1 MKTIAKTMMILAL
14 TAATADTLKAEQH
27 EAPFPMDAKKEKKFE
42 YNNERFADLQML
54 RYKVEGFENLTL
66 KQKTFI
72 YYLQEAALY
81 GRDILFDQNGKYNL
95 RIRKM
100 LEDVYVNYQGDRES
114 KNFKALETYLKRV
127 WFSNGIHHHY
137 GSEKFVPEFTRKWL
151 QDCAVCSDEIADIIF
166 NPDILQKRVNLA
178 EGQDLVKTSASNY
191 YENVTQ
197 KEAEEFYA
205 KQKAEGDSLHP
216 VMYGMNSRLVKT
228 KDGNLVEKKWTI
240 NGLYGNA
247 IKKIVE
253 NLKLARPFAEDEQQ
267 QKVIDLLISYYET
280 GNLKTFDE
288 YSIAW
293 VENTAPLI
301 DFVNG
306 FIECYG
312 DPLGL
317 KCSWESIVNFKDL
330 EATKRT
336 ETLSANA
343 QWFEDHSPVAPEFKK
358 EKVKGISA
366 KVIKA
371 AILAGDLYPSTA
383 IGINLPNSD
392 WVRAEHGSKSVTI
405 GNLTDAYNQAAKG
418 NGMLQEFAY
427 GKDEIA
433 LIEKYGDLTDDLHT
447 DLHEC
452 LGHGSG
458 KLLEGVDGDSLKAY
472 GSTIE
477 EARADLFALYYLADP
492 KLVELGL
499 VPNAEA
505 YKASYIAQMQ
515 NGLLTQ
521 LVRINLG
528 NNIEE
533 AHMRN
538 RALIARWAF
547 EHGKKDN
554 VMEMVKRDGKT
565 FVKINDYEKLR
576 ELFGELLAEI
586 QRVKSTGDFKGAQAL
601 VETYGVK
608 IDPELH
614 KEILDRYAKLNIAPY
629 KGFINPVYTAVRDK
643 DGNIT
648 DVTIS
653 YTEGYAEQ
661 MLRYSKDY
669 ATLPLINALSTTS
682 KRSYAPT

>member
-1 MKTIAKTMMILAL
+1 MISAL
-14 TAATADTLKAEQH
+14 MATTVCPMNAEKH
-27 EAPFPMDAKKEKKFE
+27 DASSPMDVKKEKKFE
-42 YNNERFADLQML
+42 YSNERFADLQML

-100 LEDVYVNYQGDRES
+100 LEDVYVNYPGDKES
-114 KNFKALETYLKRV
+114 KNFKALEEYLKRV

-137 GSEKFVPEFTRKWL
+137 GCEKFVPGFTRKWL
-151 QDCAVCSDEIADIIF
+151 QDAVNCSDEIADVIF
-166 NPDILQKRVNLA
+166 NPNILQKRVNLA

-197 KEAEEFYA
+197 VEAEEFYG

-228 KDGNLVEKKWTI
+228 KNGDFIEKKWTI
-240 NGLYGNA
+240 NGLYGDA

-253 NLKLARPFAEDEQQ
+253 NLKLARPFAEDAQQ

-280 GNLKTFDE
+280 GDLKTFDQ

-293 VENTAPLI
+293 VENTEPLV

-317 KCSWESIVNFKDL
+317 KCSWESIVNFKDV

-358 EKVKGISA
+358 EKVKGITA

-418 NGMLQEFAY
+418 NGMLQEFSY
-427 GKDEIA
+427 GKEEIA
-433 LIEKYGDLTDDLHT
+433 LMEKYGDMTDDLHT

-538 RALIARWAF
+538 RALIARWAL
-547 EHGKKDN
+547 EHGKADN
-554 VMEMVKRDGKT
+554 VMELVKRDGKT
-565 FVKINDYEKLR
+565 YVKINDYQKLR
-576 ELFGELLAEI
+576 GLFGELLAEI

-629 KGFINPVYTAVRDK
+629 KGFINPVYTAVRDAQ
-643 DGNIT
+643 GNIT
-648 DVTIS
+648 DVKIS

-669 ATLPLINALSTTS
+669 ATLPLINE
-682 KRSYAPT
+682 

>member
-27 EAPFPMDAKKEKKFE
+27 EAPSPMDAKKEKKFE

-114 KNFKALETYLKRV
+114 KNFKALETYLKRM

-151 QDCAVCSDEIADIIF
+151 QDCAVCSDEIADVIF
-166 NPDILQKRVNLA
+166 NPGVLQKRVNLA
-178 EGQDLVKTSASNY
+178 EGEDLVKTSASNY

-228 KDGNLVEKKWTI
+228 KNGTIIEKKWTI

-253 NLKLARPFAEDEQQ
+253 NLELARPFAEDEQQ
-267 QKVIDLLISYYET
+267 QKVIDLLISYYKT
-280 GNLKTFDE
+280 GDLKTFDQ

-293 VENTAPLI
+293 VENTAPLV

-317 KCSWESIVNFKDL
+317 KCSWESIVNFKDI

-358 EKVKGISA
+358 EKVKGITA

-427 GKDEIA
+427 GKEEIA

-477 EARADLFALYYLADP
+477 EARADLFELYYLADP

-499 VPNAEA
+499 LPNAEA

-538 RALIARWAF
+538 RALIARWTF

-554 VMEMVKRDGKT
+554 VMELVKRDGKT
-565 FVKINDYEKLR
+565 FVKINDYSKLR
-576 ELFGELLAEI
+576 HLFGELLAEI
-586 QRVKSTGDFKGAQAL
+586 QRVKSTGDFKGAQTL

-614 KEILDRYAKLNIAPY
+614 REILDRYAKLNIAPY
-629 KGFINPVYTAVRDK
+629 KGFINPVYTAVRDN

-648 DVTIS
+648 DVKIS

-669 ATLPLINALSTTS
+669 ATLPLVNE
-682 KRSYAPT
+682 

>member
-27 EAPFPMDAKKEKKFE
+27 EAPSPMDAKKEKKFE

-114 KNFKALETYLKRV
+114 KNFKALETYLKRM

-151 QDCAVCSDEIADIIF
+151 QDCAVCSDEIADVIF
-166 NPDILQKRVNLA
+166 NPGMLQKRVNLA
-178 EGQDLVKTSASNY
+178 EGEDLVKTSASNY

-197 KEAEEFYA
+197 REAEEFYA

-228 KDGNLVEKKWTI
+228 KNGTIIEKKWTI

-253 NLKLARPFAEDEQQ
+253 NLELARPFAEDEQQ
-267 QKVIDLLISYYET
+267 QKVIDLLISYYKT
-280 GNLKTFDE
+280 GDLKTFDQ

-293 VENTAPLI
+293 VENTAPLV

-317 KCSWESIVNFKDL
+317 KCSWESIVNFKDI

-358 EKVKGISA
+358 EKVKGITA

-427 GKDEIA
+427 GKEEIA

-499 VPNAEA
+499 LPNAEA

-554 VMEMVKRDGKT
+554 VMELVKRDGKT
-565 FVKINDYEKLR
+565 FVKINDYSKLR
-576 ELFGELLAEI
+576 HLFGELLAEI
-586 QRVKSTGDFKGAQAL
+586 QRVKSTGDFKGAQTL

-614 KEILDRYAKLNIAPY
+614 REILDRYAKLNIAPY
-629 KGFINPVYTAVRDK
+629 KGFINPVYTAVRDN

-648 DVTIS
+648 DVKIS

-669 ATLPLINALSTTS
+669 ATLPLINE
-682 KRSYAPT
+682 

>member
-1 MKTIAKTMMILAL
+1 MKTKIKTMMISALLAAGTSCTNTPQGL
-14 TAATADTLKAEQH
+14 TSDGGD
-27 EAPFPMDAKKEKKFE
+27 FV
-42 YNNERFADLQML
+42 YNDERFADLQML
-54 RYKVEGFENLTL
+54 RYKVEGFEDLTL

-100 LEDVYVNYQGDRES
+100 LEDVYVNYEGDREEE
-114 KNFKALETYLKRV
+114 NFKAMEVYLKRV

-137 GSEKFVPEFTRKWL
+137 GSEKFVPGFSKEWL
-151 QDCAVCSDEIADIIF
+151 ASQTELTDEIANVIF
-166 NPDILQKRVNLA
+166 NPSVLQKRVNLA

-191 YENVTQ
+191 YENVSQ
-197 KEAEEFYA
+197 EEAEAFYE
-205 KQKAEGDSLHP
+205 KQKAEGDTLHP

-228 KDGNLVEKKWTI
+228 ESGDFIEKKWTTE
-240 NGLYGNA
+240 GLYGA
-247 IKKIVE
+247 ALKKIVE
-253 NLKLARPFAEDEQQ
+253 NLKLARPYAEDAQQ

-280 GNLKTFDE
+280 GDLSTFDQ

-293 VENTAPLI
+293 VENTEPLI

-336 ETLSANA
+336 QTLSANA
-343 QWFEDHSPVAPEFKK
+343 QWFEDNSPVAPAFKK

-371 AILAGDLYPSTA
+371 AILGGDLYPSTA

-418 NGMLQEFAY
+418 NGMLQEFAF
-427 GKDEIA
+427 GPEEIE

-499 VPNAEA
+499 LPNAEA

-528 NNIEE
+528 NNLEE

-538 RALIARWAF
+538 RALIAHWAY

-554 VMEMVKRDGKT
+554 VMELVKRDGKT
-565 FVKINDYEKLR
+565 YVKINDYEKLR
-576 ELFGELLAEI
+576 GLFGELLAEI

-608 IDPELH
+608 IDPTIH
-614 KEILDRYAKLNIAPY
+614 KEVLDRYKKLNIAPY

-653 YTEGYAEQ
+653 YSEGYAEQ

-669 ATLPLINALSTTS
+669 ATLPLINE
-682 KRSYAPT
+682 

>member
-1 MKTIAKTMMILAL
+1 MISAL
-14 TAATADTLKAEQH
+14 FATTVCPMNAEKH
-27 EAPFPMDAKKEKKFE
+27 DAPSPKGAKKEKKFE
-42 YNNERFADLQML
+42 YGNERFADLQML

-100 LEDVYVNYQGDRES
+100 LEDVYVNYQGDKES
-114 KNFKALETYLKRV
+114 KNFKALEEYLKRV

-137 GSEKFVPEFTRKWL
+137 GCEKFVPGFTRKWL
-151 QDCAVCSDEIADIIF
+151 QDAVNCSDEIADVIF
-166 NPDILQKRVNLA
+166 NPNILQKRVNLA

-197 KEAEEFYA
+197 AEAEEFYG

-228 KDGNLVEKKWTI
+228 KKGEFIEKKWVI
-240 NGLYGNA
+240 DGLYGAA

-280 GNLKTFDE
+280 GDLKTFDQ

-317 KCSWESIVNFKDL
+317 KCSWESIVNFKDV

-358 EKVKGISA
+358 EKVKGITA

-427 GKDEIA
+427 GKEEIA
-433 LIEKYGDLTDDLHT
+433 LMEKYGDLTDDLHT

-505 YKASYIAQMQ
+505 YKASYIGQMQ

-538 RALIARWAF
+538 RALIARWAL
-547 EHGKKDN
+547 EHGQKDN
-554 VMEMVKRDGKT
+554 VMELVKREGKT

-576 ELFGELLAEI
+576 GLFGELLAEI

-629 KGFINPVYTAVRDK
+629 KGFINPVYTAERDAQ
-643 DGNIT
+643 GNIT
-648 DVTIS
+648 DVKIS

-669 ATLPLINALSTTS
+669 ATLPLINE
-682 KRSYAPT
+682 

>member
-27 EAPFPMDAKKEKKFE
+27 EAPSPMDAKKEKKFE

-114 KNFKALETYLKRV
+114 KNFKALETYLKRM

-151 QDCAVCSDEIADIIF
+151 QDCAVCSDEIADVIF
-166 NPDILQKRVNLA
+166 NPGVLQKRVNLA
-178 EGQDLVKTSASNY
+178 EGEDLVKTSASNY

-197 KEAEEFYA
+197 REAEEFYA

-228 KDGNLVEKKWTI
+228 KNGTIIEKKWTI

-253 NLKLARPFAEDEQQ
+253 NLELARPFAEDEQQ
-267 QKVIDLLISYYET
+267 QKVIDLLISYYKT
-280 GNLKTFDE
+280 GDLKTFDQ

-293 VENTAPLI
+293 VENTAPLV

-317 KCSWESIVNFKDL
+317 KCSWESIVNFKDI

-358 EKVKGISA
+358 EKVKGITA

-427 GKDEIA
+427 GKEEIA

-499 VPNAEA
+499 LPNAEA

-528 NNIEE
+528 NSIEE

-554 VMEMVKRDGKT
+554 VMKLVKRDGKT
-565 FVKINDYEKLR
+565 FVKINDYSKLR
-576 ELFGELLAEI
+576 HLFGELLAEI
-586 QRVKSTGDFKGAQAL
+586 QRVKSTGDFKGAQTL

-614 KEILDRYAKLNIAPY
+614 REILDRYAKLNITPY
-629 KGFINPVYTAVRDK
+629 KGFINPVYTAVRDN

-648 DVTIS
+648 DVKIS

-669 ATLPLINALSTTS
+669 ATLPLVNE
-682 KRSYAPT
+682 

>member
-1 MKTIAKTMMILAL
+1 MISALIAGAAETMNAGQP
-14 TAATADTLKAEQH
+14 DT
-27 EAPFPMDAKKEKKFE
+27 PSSMDGKKEKNFE
-42 YNNERFADLQML
+42 YSNERFADLQML
-54 RYKVEGFENLTL
+54 RYKVEGFENLSL

-100 LEDVYVNYQGDRES
+100 LEDVYMNYQGDKES
-114 KNFKALETYLKRV
+114 KNFKALEEYLKRM

-137 GSEKFVPEFTRKWL
+137 GSEKFVPGFTRKWL
-151 QDCAVCSDEIADIIF
+151 QDAVNCSDEIADVIF
-166 NPDILQKRVNLA
+166 NPNILQKRVNLT
-178 EGQDLVKTSASNY
+178 EGQDLIKTSASNY

-197 KEAEEFYA
+197 AEAETFYA

-216 VMYGMNSRLVKT
+216 VMYGMNSRLFKT
-228 KDGNLVEKKWTI
+228 KNGDFIEKKWTI
-240 NGLYGNA
+240 NGLYGDA

-253 NLKLARPFAEDEQQ
+253 NLKLARPYAEDAQQ
-267 QKVIDLLISYYET
+267 QNVIDLLVSYYET
-280 GNLKTFDE
+280 GDLATFDQ

-293 VENTAPLI
+293 VENTEPLV

-317 KCSWESIVNFKDL
+317 KCSWESIVNFKDI

-358 EKVKGISA
+358 EKVKGITA

-371 AILAGDLYPSTA
+371 AILAGDLYPPTA

-427 GKDEIA
+427 GKEEVD

-521 LVRINLG
+521 LVRINLA

-538 RALIARWAF
+538 RALIARWAY
-547 EHGKKDN
+547 EHGKDDK
-554 VMEMVKRDGKT
+554 VMELVKRDGKT
-565 FVKINDYEKLR
+565 YVKINDYQKLR
-576 ELFGELLAEI
+576 HLFGELLAEI

-601 VETYGVK
+601 VESYGVK

-629 KGFINPVYTAVRDK
+629 KGFINPVYTAVRDAQ
-643 DGNIT
+643 GNIT
-648 DVTIS
+648 DVKIS

-669 ATLPLINALSTTS
+669 ATLPLVNE
-682 KRSYAPT
+682 

>member
-1 MKTIAKTMMILAL
+1 MKTTAKTMMILAL

-27 EAPFPMDAKKEKKFE
+27 EAPSPMDAKKEKKFE

-114 KNFKALETYLKRV
+114 KNFKALETYLKRM

-151 QDCAVCSDEIADIIF
+151 QDCAVCSDEIADVIF
-166 NPDILQKRVNLA
+166 NPGVLQKRVNLA
-178 EGQDLVKTSASNY
+178 EGEDLVKTSASNY
-191 YENVTQ
+191 YENVPQ

-228 KDGNLVEKKWTI
+228 KNGTIIEKKWTI

-253 NLKLARPFAEDEQQ
+253 NLELARPFAEDEQQ
-267 QKVIDLLISYYET
+267 QKVIDLLISYYKT
-280 GNLKTFDE
+280 GDLKTFDQ

-293 VENTAPLI
+293 VENTAPLV

-317 KCSWESIVNFKDL
+317 KCSWESIVNFKDI

-358 EKVKGISA
+358 EKVKGITA

-427 GKDEIA
+427 GKEEIA

-499 VPNAEA
+499 LPNAEA

-554 VMEMVKRDGKT
+554 VMELVKRDGKT
-565 FVKINDYEKLR
+565 FVKINDYSKLR
-576 ELFGELLAEI
+576 HLFGELLAEI
-586 QRVKSTGDFKGAQAL
+586 QRVKSTGDFKGA
-601 VETYGVK
+601 
-608 IDPELH
+608 
-614 KEILDRYAKLNIAPY
+614 
-629 KGFINPVYTAVRDK
+629 
-643 DGNIT
+643 
-648 DVTIS
+648 
-653 YTEGYAEQ
+653 
-661 MLRYSKDY
+661 
-669 ATLPLINALSTTS
+669 
-682 KRSYAPT
+682 

>member
-27 EAPFPMDAKKEKKFE
+27 EAPSPMDAKKEKKFE

-114 KNFKALETYLKRV
+114 KNFKALETYLKRM

-151 QDCAVCSDEIADIIF
+151 QDCAVCSDEIADVIF
-166 NPDILQKRVNLA
+166 NPGVLQKRVNLA
-178 EGQDLVKTSASNY
+178 EGEDLVKTSASNY

-228 KDGNLVEKKWTI
+228 KNGTIIEKKWTI

-253 NLKLARPFAEDEQQ
+253 NLELARPFAEDEQQ
-267 QKVIDLLISYYET
+267 QKVIDLLISYYKT
-280 GNLKTFDE
+280 GDLKTFDQ

-293 VENTAPLI
+293 VENTAPLV

-317 KCSWESIVNFKDL
+317 KCSWESIVNFKDI

-358 EKVKGISA
+358 EKVKGITA

-427 GKDEIA
+427 GKEEIA

-499 VPNAEA
+499 LPNAEA

-554 VMEMVKRDGKT
+554 VMELAKRDGKT
-565 FVKINDYEKLR
+565 FVKINDYSKLR
-576 ELFGELLAEI
+576 HLFGELLAEI
-586 QRVKSTGDFKGAQAL
+586 QRVKSTGDFKGAQTL

-614 KEILDRYAKLNIAPY
+614 REILDRYAKLNIAPY
-629 KGFINPVYTAVRDK
+629 KGFINPVYTAVRDN

-648 DVTIS
+648 DVKIS

-669 ATLPLINALSTTS
+669 ATLPLVNE
-682 KRSYAPT
+682 

>member
-1 MKTIAKTMMILAL
+1 MITAL
-14 TAATADTLKAEQH
+14 MAVGATTTNAQQRGSSTASSD
-27 EAPFPMDAKKEKKFE
+27 KKEGTFS
-42 YNNERFADLQML
+42 YSDERFADLQML

-95 RIRKM
+95 RIRQM
-100 LEDVYVNYQGDRES
+100 MENLYVNYKGNRED
-114 KNFKALETYLKRV
+114 KDFKAFEEYLKRV

-137 GSEKFVPEFTRKWL
+137 GSEKFVPRFSQEWFIK
-151 QDCAVCSDEIADIIF
+151 QANCPDEIAEIIF
-166 NPDILQKRVNLA
+166 NPEVMKKRINLA
-178 EGQDLVKTSASNY
+178 EGEDLVKTSASNY

-197 KEAEEFYA
+197 AEAESYYG
-205 KQKAEGDSLHP
+205 KLKANGDSLHP

-228 KDGNLVEKKWTI
+228 ENGDFIEKKWTT
-240 NGLYGNA
+240 NGLYGA
-247 IKKIVE
+247 ALKKIVE
-253 NLKLARPFAEDEQQ
+253 NLKLARPYAEDAQQ

-280 GNLKTFDE
+280 GDLSTFDQ

-293 VENTAPLI
+293 VENTEPLV

-317 KCSWESIVNFKDL
+317 KCSWESIVNFKDID
-330 EATKRT
+330 ATKRT

-358 EKVKGISA
+358 KKVKGITA

-427 GKDEIA
+427 GPEEIS

-458 KLLEGVDGDSLKAY
+458 RLLEGVDGDSLKAY

-499 VPNAEA
+499 VPHADA
-505 YKASYIAQMQ
+505 YKASYIGQMQ

-538 RALIARWAF
+538 RALIAWWAY
-547 EHGKKDN
+547 EHGKAEN
-554 VMEMVKRDGKT
+554 VMELVKRDGKT
-565 FVKINDYEKLR
+565 FVKINDYQKLR
-576 ELFGELLAEI
+576 GLFGELLAEI
-586 QRVKSTGDFKGAQAL
+586 QRVKSTGDFKSAQAL

-614 KEILDRYAKLNIAPY
+614 KEVLNRYAKLNIAPY
-629 KGFINPVYTAVRDK
+629 KGFINPVYTAVRDAQ
-643 DGNIT
+643 GNIT

-669 ATLPLINALSTTS
+669 STLPLINE
-682 KRSYAPT
+682 

>member
-27 EAPFPMDAKKEKKFE
+27 EAPSPMDAKKEKKFE

-114 KNFKALETYLKRV
+114 KNFKALETYLKRM

-151 QDCAVCSDEIADIIF
+151 QDCAVCSDEIADVIF

-178 EGQDLVKTSASNY
+178 EGEDLVKTSASNY

-197 KEAEEFYA
+197 REAEEFYA

-228 KDGNLVEKKWTI
+228 KNGTIIEKKWTI

-253 NLKLARPFAEDEQQ
+253 NLELARPFAEDEQQ
-267 QKVIDLLISYYET
+267 QKVIDLLISYYKT
-280 GNLKTFDE
+280 GDLKTFDQ

-293 VENTAPLI
+293 VENTAPLV

-317 KCSWESIVNFKDL
+317 KCSWESIVNFKDI

-358 EKVKGISA
+358 EKVKGITA

-427 GKDEIA
+427 GKEEIA

-499 VPNAEA
+499 LPNAEA

-554 VMEMVKRDGKT
+554 VMELVKRDGKT
-565 FVKINDYEKLR
+565 FVKINDYSKLR
-576 ELFGELLAEI
+576 HLFGELLAEI
-586 QRVKSTGDFKGAQAL
+586 QRVKSTGDFKGAQTL

-614 KEILDRYAKLNIAPY
+614 REILDRYAKLNIAPY
-629 KGFINPVYTAVRDK
+629 KGFINPVYTAVRDN

-648 DVTIS
+648 DVKIS

-669 ATLPLINALSTTS
+669 ATLPLINE
-682 KRSYAPT
+682 

>member
-27 EAPFPMDAKKEKKFE
+27 EAPSPMDAKKEKKFE

-114 KNFKALETYLKRV
+114 KNFKALETYLKRM

-151 QDCAVCSDEIADIIF
+151 QDCAVCSDEIADVIF

-178 EGQDLVKTSASNY
+178 EGEDLVKTSASNY

-228 KDGNLVEKKWTI
+228 KNGTIIEKKWTI

-253 NLKLARPFAEDEQQ
+253 NLELARPFAEDEQQ
-267 QKVIDLLISYYET
+267 QKVIDLLISYYKT
-280 GNLKTFDE
+280 GDLKTFDQ

-293 VENTAPLI
+293 VENTAPLV

-317 KCSWESIVNFKDL
+317 KCSWESIVNFKDI

-358 EKVKGISA
+358 EKVKGITA

-427 GKDEIA
+427 GKEEIA

-499 VPNAEA
+499 LPNAEA

-554 VMEMVKRDGKT
+554 VMELVKRDGKT
-565 FVKINDYEKLR
+565 FVKINDYSKLR
-576 ELFGELLAEI
+576 HLFGELLAEI
-586 QRVKSTGDFKGAQAL
+586 QRVKSTGDFKGAQTL

-614 KEILDRYAKLNIAPY
+614 REILDRYAKLNIAPY
-629 KGFINPVYTAVRDK
+629 KGFINPVYTAVRDN

-648 DVTIS
+648 DVKIS

-669 ATLPLINALSTTS
+669 ATLPLINE
-682 KRSYAPT
+682 

>member
-27 EAPFPMDAKKEKKFE
+27 EAPSPMDAKKEKKFE

-114 KNFKALETYLKRV
+114 KNFKALETYLKRM

-151 QDCAVCSDEIADIIF
+151 QDCAVCSDEIADVIF
-166 NPDILQKRVNLA
+166 NPGMLQKRVNLA
-178 EGQDLVKTSASNY
+178 EGEDLVKTSASNY

-228 KDGNLVEKKWTI
+228 KNGTIIEKKWTI

-253 NLKLARPFAEDEQQ
+253 NLELARPFAEDEQQ
-267 QKVIDLLISYYET
+267 QKVIDLLISYYKT
-280 GNLKTFDE
+280 GDLKTFDQ

-293 VENTAPLI
+293 VENTAPLV

-317 KCSWESIVNFKDL
+317 KCSWESIVNFKDT

-358 EKVKGISA
+358 EKVKGITA

-427 GKDEIA
+427 GKEEIA

-499 VPNAEA
+499 LPNAEA

-554 VMEMVKRDGKT
+554 VMELVKRDGKT
-565 FVKINDYEKLR
+565 FVKINDYSKLR
-576 ELFGELLAEI
+576 HLFGELLAEI
-586 QRVKSTGDFKGAQAL
+586 QRVKSTGDFKGAQTL

-614 KEILDRYAKLNIAPY
+614 REILDRYAKLNIAPY
-629 KGFINPVYTAVRDK
+629 KGFINPVYTAVRDN

-648 DVTIS
+648 DVKIS

-669 ATLPLINALSTTS
+669 ATLPLINE
-682 KRSYAPT
+682 

>member
-1 MKTIAKTMMILAL
+1 MMISAILAAGACKAGAQPKEDP
-14 TAATADTLKAEQH
+14 AASSDKSAGA
-27 EAPFPMDAKKEKKFE
+27 FE

-54 RYKVEGFENLTL
+54 RYRVEGFEQLTL
-66 KQKTFI
+66 RQKTFI

-100 LEDVYVNYQGDRES
+100 LEDIYLRYQGDRQDAD
-114 KNFKALETYLKRV
+114 FQALEVYLKRM

-137 GSEKFVPEFTRKWL
+137 GCEKFVPGFSEAWFRKQAKL
-151 QDCAVCSDEIADIIF
+151 SDETANEKALDQLVEVIF
-166 NPDILQKRVNLA
+166 NPNVMQKRVNLA
-178 EGQDLVKTSASNY
+178 EGADLVTSSACNY

-197 KEAEEFYA
+197 AEAEDFYNT
-205 KQKAEGDSLHP
+205 QKAQGDSLHP

-228 KDGNLVEKKWTI
+228 EKGDFIEKKWTTD
-240 NGLYGNA
+240 GLYGTA
-247 IKKIVE
+247 LRKIVE
-253 NLKLARPFAEDEQQ
+253 CLEKARPYAEDAQQ
-267 QKVIDLLISYYET
+267 QKVIDLLVSYYRT
-280 GNLKTFDE
+280 GDLKTFDQ

-293 VENTAPLI
+293 VENTEPLV

-343 QWFEDHSPVAPEFKK
+343 QWFEDHSPVAPAFKK
-358 EKVKGISA
+358 EKVKGITA

-405 GNLTDAYNQAAKG
+405 GNLTDAYNKAAKG
-418 NGMLQEFAY
+418 SGMLQEFAY
-427 GKDEIA
+427 GPDEIA
-433 LIEKYGDLTDDLHT
+433 LVEAFGDLTDDLHT

-538 RALIARWAF
+538 RALIARWAL
-547 EHGKKDN
+547 EHGKAEN
-554 VMEMVKRDGKT
+554 VMELVKRDGKT
-565 FVKINDYEKLR
+565 YVRINDYQKLR
-576 ELFGELLAEI
+576 GLFGELLAEI

-614 KEILDRYAKLNIAPY
+614 KEVLDRYAKLNIAPY
-629 KGFINPVYTAVRDK
+629 KGFINPVYTAVRDAQ
-643 DGNIT
+643 GHIT

-653 YTEGYAEQ
+653 YNEGYAEQ
-661 MLRYSKDY
+661 MLRYSRDY
-669 ATLPLINALSTTS
+669 STLPLINE
-682 KRSYAPT
+682 

>member
-1 MKTIAKTMMILAL
+1 MISAL
-14 TAATADTLKAEQH
+14 WATTAYPMNAEKH
-27 EAPFPMDAKKEKKFE
+27 DAPSPMDAKKEKKFE

-100 LEDVYVNYQGDRES
+100 LEEVYVNYQGDRES
-114 KNFKALETYLKRV
+114 KNFKALEEYLKRV

-137 GSEKFVPEFTRKWL
+137 GSEKFVPGFSRKWL
-151 QDCAVCSDEIADIIF
+151 QDAVNCSDEIADVIF
-166 NPDILQKRVNLA
+166 NPNILQKRVNLA

-197 KEAEEFYA
+197 AEAEDFYN

-228 KDGNLVEKKWTI
+228 KKGDLIEKKWTI
-240 NGLYGNA
+240 NGLYGDA

-253 NLKLARPFAEDEQQ
+253 NLRLARPFAEDAQQ

-280 GNLKTFDE
+280 GDLKTFDQ

-293 VENTAPLI
+293 VENTEPLV

-317 KCSWESIVNFKDL
+317 KCSWESIVNFKDV

-358 EKVKGISA
+358 EKVKGITA

-427 GKDEIA
+427 GKEEIA
-433 LIEKYGDLTDDLHT
+433 LMEKYGDLTDDLHT

-538 RALIARWAF
+538 RALIARWAY
-547 EHGKKDN
+547 EHGKTDN

-565 FVKINDYEKLR
+565 YVKINDYQKLR
-576 ELFGELLAEI
+576 GLFGELLAEI
-586 QRVKSTGDFKGAQAL
+586 QRVKSTGDFKGAQTL

-629 KGFINPVYTAVRDK
+629 KGFINPVYTAVRDAQ
-643 DGNIT
+643 GNIT
-648 DVTIS
+648 DVKIS

-669 ATLPLINALSTTS
+669 TTLPLVNE
-682 KRSYAPT
+682 

>member
-27 EAPFPMDAKKEKKFE
+27 EAPSPMDAKKEKKFE

-114 KNFKALETYLKRV
+114 KNFKALETYLKRM

-151 QDCAVCSDEIADIIF
+151 QDCAVCSDEIADVIF
-166 NPDILQKRVNLA
+166 NPGILQKRVNLA
-178 EGQDLVKTSASNY
+178 EGEDLVKTSASNY

-197 KEAEEFYA
+197 REAEEFYA

-228 KDGNLVEKKWTI
+228 KNGTIIEKKWTI

-253 NLKLARPFAEDEQQ
+253 NLELARPFAEDEQQ
-267 QKVIDLLISYYET
+267 QKVIDLLISYYKT
-280 GNLKTFDE
+280 GDLKTFDQ

-293 VENTAPLI
+293 VENTAPLV

-317 KCSWESIVNFKDL
+317 KCSWESIVNFKDT

-358 EKVKGISA
+358 EKVKGITA

-427 GKDEIA
+427 GKEEIA

-499 VPNAEA
+499 LPNAEA

-554 VMEMVKRDGKT
+554 VMELVKRDGKT
-565 FVKINDYEKLR
+565 FVKINDYSKLR
-576 ELFGELLAEI
+576 HLFGELLAEI
-586 QRVKSTGDFKGAQAL
+586 QRVKSTGDFKGAQTL

-614 KEILDRYAKLNIAPY
+614 REILDRYAKLNIAPY
-629 KGFINPVYTAVRDK
+629 KGFINPVYTAVRDN

-648 DVTIS
+648 DVKIS

-669 ATLPLINALSTTS
+669 ATLPLINE
-682 KRSYAPT
+682 

>member
-1 MKTIAKTMMILAL
+1 MQVACSNQSP
-14 TAATADTLKAEQH
+14 TLSDEG
-27 EAPFPMDAKKEKKFE
+27 ENFE
-42 YNNERFADLQML
+42 YSNERFADLQML
-54 RYKVEGFENLTL
+54 RYRVDGFNELTL

-100 LEDVYVNYQGDRES
+100 LEDVYQNYSGDRNDEE
-114 KNFKALETYLKRV
+114 FKAFEVYLKRV

-137 GSEKFVPEFTRKWL
+137 GSEKFVPGFSKEWL
-151 QDCAVCSDEIADIIF
+151 QQHTDLDEEIAEVIF
-166 NPDILQKRVNLA
+166 NPNVMPKRVNLA
-178 EGQDLVKTSASNY
+178 EGEDLIKTSASNY
-191 YENVTQ
+191 YEGVTQ
-197 KEAEEFYA
+197 EEAEAFYD
-205 KQKAEGDSLHP
+205 KQKEEGDPLHP
-216 VMYGMNSRLVKT
+216 VMFGMNSRLVKT
-228 KDGNLVEKKWTI
+228 ADGTLVEKKWTTD
-240 NGLYGNA
+240 GLYGA
-247 IKKIVE
+247 ALKKIVE
-253 NLKLARPFAEDEQQ
+253 NLKKARPFAEDQKQQ
-267 QKVIDLLISYYET
+267 EVIDLLVAYYET
-280 GNLKTFDE
+280 GDLSTFDQ

-293 VENTAPLI
+293 VENTEPLV

-306 FIECYG
+306 FTECYG

-330 EATKRT
+330 DATKRT

-358 EKVKGISA
+358 EKVKGITA

-371 AILAGDLYPSTA
+371 AILGGDLYPSTA

-405 GNLTDAYNQAAKG
+405 GNLTDAYNKAAKG
-418 NGMLQEFAY
+418 SGMLQEFAY
-427 GKDEIA
+427 GPEEIA
-433 LIEKYGDLTDDLHT
+433 LVEKYGDLTDDLHT

-458 KLLEGVDGDSLKAY
+458 KLLEGVSGDSLKAY

-499 VPNAEA
+499 LPDKEA

-538 RALIARWAF
+538 RALIARWAY
-547 EHGKKDN
+547 EHGKAEN
-554 VMEMVKRDGKT
+554 VMELVKRDGKT
-565 FVKINDYEKLR
+565 YVKINDYQKLR
-576 ELFGELLAEI
+576 DLFGKLLAEI

-608 IDPELH
+608 IEPTLH
-614 KEILDRYAKLNIAPY
+614 QEILDRYAKLDIAPY
-629 KGFINPVYTAVRDK
+629 KGFINPVYTAVRDAE
-643 DGNIT
+643 GNIT

-653 YTEGYAEQ
+653 YNEGYAEQ

-669 ATLPLINALSTTS
+669 STLPLVNE
-682 KRSYAPT
+682 

>member
-27 EAPFPMDAKKEKKFE
+27 EAPSPMDAKKEKKFE

-114 KNFKALETYLKRV
+114 KNFKALETYLKRM

-151 QDCAVCSDEIADIIF
+151 QDCAVCSDEIADVIF
-166 NPDILQKRVNLA
+166 NPGVLQKRVNLA
-178 EGQDLVKTSASNY
+178 EGEDLVKTSASNY

-228 KDGNLVEKKWTI
+228 KNGTIIEKKWTI

-253 NLKLARPFAEDEQQ
+253 NLELARPFAEDEQQ
-267 QKVIDLLISYYET
+267 QKVIDLLISYYKT
-280 GNLKTFDE
+280 GDLKTFDQ

-293 VENTAPLI
+293 VENTAPLV

-317 KCSWESIVNFKDL
+317 KCSWESIVNFKDI

-358 EKVKGISA
+358 EKVKGITA
-366 KVIKA
+366 KVIKV

-427 GKDEIA
+427 GKEEIA

-499 VPNAEA
+499 LPNAEA

-554 VMEMVKRDGKT
+554 IMELVKRDGKT
-565 FVKINDYEKLR
+565 FVKINDYSKLR
-576 ELFGELLAEI
+576 HLFGELLAEI
-586 QRVKSTGDFKGAQAL
+586 QRVKSTGDFKGAQTL

-614 KEILDRYAKLNIAPY
+614 REILDRYAKLNITPY
-629 KGFINPVYTAVRDK
+629 KGFINPVYTAVRDN

-648 DVTIS
+648 DVKIS

-669 ATLPLINALSTTS
+669 ATLPLVNE
-682 KRSYAPT
+682 

>member
-1 MKTIAKTMMILAL
+1 MISAL
-14 TAATADTLKAEQH
+14 FATTVCPMNAEKH
-27 EAPFPMDAKKEKKFE
+27 DAPAPKGAKKEKKFE
-42 YNNERFADLQML
+42 YSNERFADLQML
-54 RYKVEGFENLTL
+54 RYKVEGFENLSL

-100 LEDVYVNYQGDRES
+100 LEELYVNYPGDKES
-114 KNFKALETYLKRV
+114 KNFKAMEEYLKRV

-137 GSEKFVPEFTRKWL
+137 GCEKFVPGFSRRWL
-151 QDCAVCSDEIADIIF
+151 QDAVHCPDEIAEVIF
-166 NPDILQKRVNLA
+166 NPNILQKRVNLA

-197 KEAEEFYA
+197 AEAEAFYG

-228 KDGNLVEKKWTI
+228 KNGEFIEKKWVI
-240 NGLYGNA
+240 DGLYGAA

-280 GNLKTFDE
+280 GDLKTFDQ

-293 VENTAPLI
+293 VENTEPLV

-317 KCSWESIVNFKDL
+317 KCSWESIVNFKDV

-358 EKVKGISA
+358 EKVKGITA

-418 NGMLQEFAY
+418 NGMLQEFAF
-427 GKDEIA
+427 GKEEIA
-433 LIEKYGDLTDDLHT
+433 LMEKYGDLTDDLHT

-505 YKASYIAQMQ
+505 YKASYIGQMQ

-538 RALIARWAF
+538 RALIARWAL
-547 EHGKKDN
+547 EHGQKDN
-554 VMEMVKRDGKT
+554 VMELVKRDGKT

-576 ELFGELLAEI
+576 GLFGELLAEI
-586 QRVKSTGDFKGAQAL
+586 QRVKSTGDFKAAQNL

-608 IDPELH
+608 IAPELH
-614 KEILDRYAKLNIAPY
+614 REILDRYAKLNIAPY
-629 KGFINPVYTAVRDK
+629 KGFINPVYTAVRDAQ
-643 DGNIT
+643 GNIT

-669 ATLPLINALSTTS
+669 ATLPLINE
-682 KRSYAPT
+682 

>member
-1 MKTIAKTMMILAL
+1 MKHKIQTIMISAL
-14 TAATADTLKAEQH
+14 IASGCSNMNTPQANQQTD
-27 EAPFPMDAKKEKKFE
+27 FE
-42 YNNERFADLQML
+42 YSNERFADLQML
-54 RYKVEGFENLTL
+54 RYRVDGFEDLNL

-100 LEDVYVNYQGDRES
+100 LEDTYQNYQGDKE
-114 KNFKALETYLKRV
+114 NEEFKAFETYLKRV

-137 GSEKFVPEFTRKWL
+137 ASEKFVPEFSKEWL
-151 QDCAVCSDEIADIIF
+151 MANANCTDEIAEIIF
-166 NPDILQKRVNLA
+166 NPELMKKRVNLA
-178 EGQDLVKTSASNY
+178 EGDDLVLTSANNY

-197 KEAEEFYA
+197 EEAEEFYK
-205 KQKAEGDSLHP
+205 KQKDAGDAKHP
-216 VMYGMNSRLVKT
+216 VMYGMNSRLSKT
-228 KDGNLVEKKWTI
+228 ENGTIVEKKWTTE
-240 NGLYGNA
+240 GLYGSA
-247 IKKIVE
+247 LKKIVE
-253 NLKLARPFAEDEQQ
+253 NLKLARPYAEDEQQ

-280 GNLKTFDE
+280 GDLKTFDQ

-293 VENTAPLI
+293 VENTEPLV

-336 ETLSANA
+336 EALSKNA
-343 QWFEDHSPVAPEFKK
+343 QWFEDNSPVAPEFKK
-358 EKVKGISA
+358 KEVKGISA

-427 GKDEIA
+427 SNEEIE
-433 LIEKYGDLTDDLHT
+433 LIEKYGDSTDDLHT

-458 KLLEGVDGDSLKAY
+458 RLLDGVDGDSLKAY

-492 KLVELGL
+492 KLVEMGL
-499 VPNAEA
+499 LPNEEA
-505 YKASYIAQMQ
+505 YKANYIGQMQ

-538 RALIARWAF
+538 RALIARWAY

-554 VMEMVKRDGKT
+554 VMELVKRDGKT
-565 FVKINDYEKLR
+565 YVKINEYQKLR
-576 ELFGELLAEI
+576 DLFGELLAEI
-586 QRVKSTGDFKGAQAL
+586 QRIKSTGDFAGAQAI
-601 VETYGVK
+601 VENYGVK

-614 KEILDRYAKLNIAPY
+614 QEILERYKKLDIAPY
-629 KGFINPVYTAVRDK
+629 KGFINPVYTAVRDEQ
-643 DGNIT
+643 GNIT

-653 YTEGYAEQ
+653 YEEGYTEQ
-661 MLRYSKDY
+661 MLRYSSEY
-669 ATLPLINALSTTS
+669 SVLPLINE
-682 KRSYAPT
+682 

>member
-1 MKTIAKTMMILAL
+1 
-14 TAATADTLKAEQH
+14 
-27 EAPFPMDAKKEKKFE
+27 
-42 YNNERFADLQML
+42 
-54 RYKVEGFENLTL
+54 YKGN
-66 KQKTFI
+66 
-72 YYLQEAALY
+72 
-81 GRDILFDQNGKYNL
+81 R
-95 RIRKM
+95 
-100 LEDVYVNYQGDRES
+100 EDKD
-114 KNFKALETYLKRV
+114 FKAFEEYLKRV

-137 GSEKFVPEFTRKWL
+137 GSEKFVPGFSQEWFIK
-151 QDCAVCSDEIADIIF
+151 QANCPDEIAEIIF
-166 NPDILQKRVNLA
+166 NPEVMKKRVNLA
-178 EGQDLVKTSASNY
+178 EGEDLVKTSASNY

-197 KEAEEFYA
+197 AEAEDYYG
-205 KQKAEGDSLHP
+205 KLKANGDSLHP

-228 KDGNLVEKKWTI
+228 ENGDFIEKKWTT
-240 NGLYGNA
+240 NGLYGA
-247 IKKIVE
+247 ALKKIVE
-253 NLKLARPFAEDEQQ
+253 NLKLARPYAEDAQQ

-280 GNLKTFDE
+280 GDLSTFDQ

-293 VENTAPLI
+293 VENTEPLV

-317 KCSWESIVNFKDL
+317 KCSWESIVNFKDID
-330 EATKRT
+330 ATKRT

-358 EKVKGISA
+358 KKVKGITA

-427 GKDEIA
+427 GPEEIA

-458 KLLEGVDGDSLKAY
+458 RLLEGVDGDSLKAY

-499 VPNAEA
+499 VPHADA
-505 YKASYIAQMQ
+505 YKA
-515 NGLLTQ
+515 
-521 LVRINLG
+521 
-528 NNIEE
+528 
-533 AHMRN
+533 
-538 RALIARWAF
+538 
-547 EHGKKDN
+547 
-554 VMEMVKRDGKT
+554 
-565 FVKINDYEKLR
+565 
-576 ELFGELLAEI
+576 
-586 QRVKSTGDFKGAQAL
+586 
-601 VETYGVK
+601 
-608 IDPELH
+608 
-614 KEILDRYAKLNIAPY
+614 
-629 KGFINPVYTAVRDK
+629 
-643 DGNIT
+643 
-648 DVTIS
+648 
-653 YTEGYAEQ
+653 
-661 MLRYSKDY
+661 
-669 ATLPLINALSTTS
+669 
-682 KRSYAPT
+682 

>member
-27 EAPFPMDAKKEKKFE
+27 EAPSPMDAKKEKKFE

-114 KNFKALETYLKRV
+114 KNFKALETYLKRM

-151 QDCAVCSDEIADIIF
+151 QDCAVCSDEIADVIF
-166 NPDILQKRVNLA
+166 NPGMLQKRVNLA
-178 EGQDLVKTSASNY
+178 EGEDLVKTSASNY

-197 KEAEEFYA
+197 REAEEFYA

-228 KDGNLVEKKWTI
+228 KNGTIIEKKWTI

-253 NLKLARPFAEDEQQ
+253 NLELARPFAEDEQQ
-267 QKVIDLLISYYET
+267 QKVIDLLISYYKT
-280 GNLKTFDE
+280 GDLKTFDQ

-293 VENTAPLI
+293 VENTVPLV

-317 KCSWESIVNFKDL
+317 KCSWESIVNFKDI

-358 EKVKGISA
+358 EKVKGITA

-427 GKDEIA
+427 GKEEIA

-499 VPNAEA
+499 LPNAEA

-554 VMEMVKRDGKT
+554 VMELVKRDGKT
-565 FVKINDYEKLR
+565 FVKINDYSKLR
-576 ELFGELLAEI
+576 HLFGELLAEI
-586 QRVKSTGDFKGAQAL
+586 QRVKSTGDFKGAQTL

-614 KEILDRYAKLNIAPY
+614 REILDRYAKLNIAPY
-629 KGFINPVYTAVRDK
+629 KGFINPVYTAVRDN

-648 DVTIS
+648 DVKIS

-669 ATLPLINALSTTS
+669 ATLPLINE
-682 KRSYAPT
+682 

>member
-1 MKTIAKTMMILAL
+1 MMISAL
-14 TAATADTLKAEQH
+14 MAVGTTDANAQRKSRSSASS
-27 EAPFPMDAKKEKKFE
+27 AKKEQKFE
-42 YNNERFADLQML
+42 YTNERFADLQML
-54 RYKVEGFENLTL
+54 RYKVEGFEQLTL

-72 YYLQEAALY
+72 YYLQEAALW

-100 LEDVYVNYQGDRES
+100 LEDAYVNYQGDRNSE
-114 KNFKALETYLKRV
+114 NFKALEVYLKRV

-137 GSEKFVPEFTRKWL
+137 GCEKFVPGFNRRWL
-151 QDCAVCSDEIADIIF
+151 QDAAVCSDEIANVIF
-166 NPDILQKRVNLA
+166 NPNVMQKRVNLT

-191 YENVTQ
+191 YEGVTQ
-197 KEAEEFYA
+197 AEAEEFYG

-228 KDGNLVEKKWTI
+228 KKGEIIEKKWTTE
-240 NGLYGNA
+240 GLYGA
-247 IKKIVE
+247 ALKKIVE
-253 NLKLARPFAEDEQQ
+253 NLKLARPYAEDEQQ
-267 QKVIDLLISYYET
+267 QKVIDLLVSYYET
-280 GNLKTFDE
+280 GDLNTFDQ

-293 VENTAPLI
+293 VENTEPLV

-336 ETLSANA
+336 ELLSQNA

-366 KVIKA
+366 KVIQA

-405 GNLTDAYNQAAKG
+405 GNLTDAYNKAAKG
-418 NGMLQEFAY
+418 SGMLQEFAY
-427 GKDEIA
+427 GPDEIA
-433 LIEKYGDLTDDLHT
+433 LVEKYGDLTDDLHT

-499 VPNAEA
+499 VPSAEA

-538 RALIARWAF
+538 RALIARWAL

-554 VMEMVKRDGKT
+554 VMELVKRDGKT
-565 FVKINDYEKLR
+565 YVKINDYEKLR
-576 ELFGELLAEI
+576 GLFGELLAEI

-614 KEILDRYAKLNIAPY
+614 KEILDRYTKLNIAPY
-629 KGFINPVYTAVRDK
+629 KGFINPVYTAVRDAQ
-643 DGNIT
+643 GNIT

-653 YTEGYAEQ
+653 YTEGYSEQ

-669 ATLPLINALSTTS
+669 SVLPLVNE
-682 KRSYAPT
+682 

>member
-1 MKTIAKTMMILAL
+1 MISAL
-14 TAATADTLKAEQH
+14 WATTACPVNAEKH
-27 EAPFPMDAKKEKKFE
+27 DAPSPMDAKKEKKFE

-100 LEDVYVNYQGDRES
+100 LEDLYVNYPGDRES
-114 KNFKALETYLKRV
+114 KNFKALEEYLKRV

-137 GSEKFVPEFTRKWL
+137 GSEKFVPGFSRRWL
-151 QDCAVCSDEIADIIF
+151 QDAVNCSDEIADVIF
-166 NPDILQKRVNLA
+166 NPNILQKRVNLA
-178 EGQDLVKTSASNY
+178 EGADLVKTSASNY

-197 KEAEEFYA
+197 AEAEDFYN

-228 KDGNLVEKKWTI
+228 QNGNLIEKKWTI
-240 NGLYGNA
+240 NGLYGDA

-253 NLKLARPFAEDEQQ
+253 NLKLARPFAEDAQQ

-280 GNLKTFDE
+280 GDLKTFDQ

-293 VENTAPLI
+293 VENTAPLV

-317 KCSWESIVNFKDL
+317 KCSWESIVNFKDV

-358 EKVKGISA
+358 EKVKGITA

-427 GKDEIA
+427 GKEEIA
-433 LIEKYGDLTDDLHT
+433 LMEKYGDLTDDLHT

-538 RALIARWAF
+538 RALIARWAY
-547 EHGKKDN
+547 EHGKADN

-565 FVKINDYEKLR
+565 YVKINDYQKLR
-576 ELFGELLAEI
+576 GLFGELLAEI

-629 KGFINPVYTAVRDK
+629 KGFINPVYTAVRDAQ
-643 DGNIT
+643 GNIT
-648 DVTIS
+648 DVKIS

-669 ATLPLINALSTTS
+669 ATLPLVNE
-682 KRSYAPT
+682 

>member
-1 MKTIAKTMMILAL
+1 MISAL
-14 TAATADTLKAEQH
+14 WATTAYPMNAEKH
-27 EAPFPMDAKKEKKFE
+27 DAPSPMDAKKEKKFE

-100 LEDVYVNYQGDRES
+100 LEEVYVNYQGDRES
-114 KNFKALETYLKRV
+114 KNFKALEEYLKRV

-137 GSEKFVPEFTRKWL
+137 GCEKFVPGFSRKWL
-151 QDCAVCSDEIADIIF
+151 QDAVNCSDEIADVIF
-166 NPDILQKRVNLA
+166 NPNILQKRVNLA

-197 KEAEEFYA
+197 AEAEEFYG

-228 KDGNLVEKKWTI
+228 KNGDFIEKKWTI
-240 NGLYGNA
+240 NGLYGDA

-253 NLKLARPFAEDEQQ
+253 NLKLARPFAEDAQQ

-280 GNLKTFDE
+280 GDLKTFDQ

-293 VENTAPLI
+293 VENTEPLV

-317 KCSWESIVNFKDL
+317 KCSWESIVNFKDV

-358 EKVKGISA
+358 EKVKGITA

-427 GKDEIA
+427 GKEEIA
-433 LIEKYGDLTDDLHT
+433 LMEKYGDLTDDLHT

-538 RALIARWAF
+538 RALIARWAY
-547 EHGKKDN
+547 EHGKADN

-565 FVKINDYEKLR
+565 YVKINDYQKLR
-576 ELFGELLAEI
+576 GLFGELLAEI

-629 KGFINPVYTAVRDK
+629 KGFINPVYTAVRDAQ
-643 DGNIT
+643 GNIT
-648 DVTIS
+648 DVKIS

-669 ATLPLINALSTTS
+669 ATLPLINE
-682 KRSYAPT
+682 

>member
-1 MKTIAKTMMILAL
+1 MISALLAAGTSCTNTPQGL
-14 TAATADTLKAEQH
+14 TSDGGD
-27 EAPFPMDAKKEKKFE
+27 FV
-42 YNNERFADLQML
+42 YNDKRFADLQML
-54 RYKVEGFENLTL
+54 RYKVEGFEDLTL

-100 LEDVYVNYQGDRES
+100 LEDVYVNYEGDREEE
-114 KNFKALETYLKRV
+114 NFKAMEVYLKRV

-137 GSEKFVPEFTRKWL
+137 GSEKFVPGFSKEWL
-151 QDCAVCSDEIADIIF
+151 ASQTELSDEIAEVIF
-166 NPDILQKRVNLA
+166 NPAVLQKRVNLA

-191 YENVTQ
+191 YENVSQ
-197 KEAEEFYA
+197 EEAEAFYE
-205 KQKAEGDSLHP
+205 KQKAEGDTLHP

-228 KDGNLVEKKWTI
+228 ESGDFIEKKWTTE
-240 NGLYGNA
+240 GLYGA
-247 IKKIVE
+247 ALKKIVE
-253 NLKLARPFAEDEQQ
+253 NLKLARPYAEDAQQ

-280 GNLKTFDE
+280 GDLSTFDQ

-293 VENTAPLI
+293 VENTEPLI

-336 ETLSANA
+336 QTLSANA
-343 QWFEDHSPVAPEFKK
+343 QWFEDNSPVAPAFKK

-371 AILAGDLYPSTA
+371 AILGGDLYPSTA

-418 NGMLQEFAY
+418 NGMLQEFAF
-427 GKDEIA
+427 GPEEIE

-499 VPNAEA
+499 LPNAEA

-528 NNIEE
+528 NNLEE

-538 RALIARWAF
+538 RALIAHWAY

-554 VMEMVKRDGKT
+554 VMELVKRDGKT
-565 FVKINDYEKLR
+565 YVKINDYEKLR
-576 ELFGELLAEI
+576 GLFGELLAEI

-608 IDPELH
+608 IDPTIH
-614 KEILDRYAKLNIAPY
+614 KEVLDRYKKLNIAPY

-653 YTEGYAEQ
+653 YSEGYAEQ

-669 ATLPLINALSTTS
+669 ATLPLINE
-682 KRSYAPT
+682 